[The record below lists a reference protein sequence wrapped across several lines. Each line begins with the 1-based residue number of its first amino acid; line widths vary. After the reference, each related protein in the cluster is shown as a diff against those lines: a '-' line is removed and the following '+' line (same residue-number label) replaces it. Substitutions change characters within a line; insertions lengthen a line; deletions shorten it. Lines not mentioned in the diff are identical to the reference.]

1 MNEIKEKLQGKK
13 TYFAVAIGL
22 LYLVGV
28 WAGFWEFREDVLAAV
43 GLGGL
48 AFLRSALGKSEGQS
62 EGQSGGRLLGV
73 MGVMGVMLC
82 GCGTLDPAGAYK
94 GDKVL
99 YDADTT
105 IASSYEVIN
114 SFLLWEHNNRV
125 ALGSMPEVT
134 AYADTLRK
142 QSPRWFNSA
151 IVLRDTYANVPNDG
165 TRDALTSAIAVL
177 RQAMGEASRHLAARA
192 APGLGLTQ

>member
-1 MNEIKEKLQGKK
+1 
-13 TYFAVAIGL
+13 
-22 LYLVGV
+22 
-28 WAGFWEFREDVLAAV
+28 
-43 GLGGL
+43 
-48 AFLRSALGKSEGQS
+48 
-62 EGQSGGRLLGV
+62 
-73 MGVMGVMLC
+73 
-82 GCGTLDPAGAYK
+82 
-94 GDKVL
+94 
-99 YDADTT
+99 
-105 IASSYEVIN
+105 
-114 SFLLWEHNNRV
+114 LLWEHNNRV